1 MRARV
6 LGGLGLVALVAL
18 AGAVAWRLAEARTYA
33 ASTAMTPTNAAPTRD
48 DVSAERAVQLRVWGE
63 ALRADPTSALV
74 LGQLAAL
81 HAQQAR
87 ERGTFDDYLVA
98 ERLARQSLTQ
108 REQRNGATAATLVT
122 VLLAQHR
129 FAEAYREV
137 QALVAREPDVVV
149 YRAMLGEVAMELG
162 DYDTAGRAFDGV
174 WRERASLSVAPRL
187 ARWLEL
193 RGQVREARRLLA
205 TARTLATERRDVA
218 LESKAWFSLR
228 LGDLERRAGR
238 PRAAAAAYRQGLA
251 VAPND
256 ARLLVAMGQ
265 LALGEAY
272 PAQAAQWSEQ
282 ALAERVDPST
292 LLVLTNSYE
301 ALGEG
306 ARARSTADALQ
317 AMTAGVVGPPHR
329 DWLLWQLDH
338 QQQVAAILARAE
350 QDLSTRADVYGF
362 DLAAWASWQAGRVEA
377 ARRYMTRALSLGTVD
392 PLLQRHAA
400 VIFAAAK
407 AESPADATAA
417 QRERFA
423 FRITN

>member
-1 MRARV
+1 MRGRV
-6 LGGLGLVALVAL
+6 LGGLGLLALLGLGSA
-18 AGAVAWRLAEARTYA
+18 AAWRLADARRYA
-33 ASTAMTPTNAAPTRD
+33 PPAAMRPATATPMID

-87 ERGTFDDYLVA
+87 ERGTFDDYVTA
-98 ERLARQSLTQ
+98 ERLARQSLAQ
-108 REQRNGATAATLVT
+108 RQQRNGSTAATLVT

-129 FAEAYREV
+129 FRDAYQEV
-137 QALVAREPDVVV
+137 QRLVAREPDVVA

-162 DYDTAGRAFDGV
+162 DYDTAARAFDGV
-174 WRERASLSVAPRL
+174 WREQASLSVAPRL
-187 ARWLEL
+187 SRWLEL
-193 RGQVREARRLLA
+193 RGHVREARRLLT
-205 TARTLATERRDVA
+205 TARALAAERRDVA
-218 LESKAWFSLR
+218 IEHQAWFSLR

-251 VAPND
+251 VAPHD
-256 ARLLVAMGQ
+256 ARLLIAMGQ
-265 LALGEAY
+265 LAIGQAY
-272 PAQAAQWSEQ
+272 PSQAAQWSER
-282 ALAERVDPST
+282 ALAERADPAT

-301 ALGEG
+301 AVGDS

-338 QQQVAAILARAE
+338 QQQVAAILVQAE
-350 QDLSTRADVYGF
+350 QDLATRADVYGF
-362 DLAAWASWQAGRVEA
+362 DLAAWASWQAGRVEE

-400 VIFAAAK
+400 VIFANA
-407 AESPADATAA
+407 SATALQHA
-417 QRERFA
+417 PSSPRSA
-423 FRITN
+423 N